1 MVKSKVMIVE
11 DEILIVAD
19 LRKKQGMG
27 YSVRSFATSGEKAI
41 ETAEQ
46 EKPDIVLMG
55 IRLFGEMDGFEA
67 AREIHSRYGIPS
79 IFMTALPH
87 EYIKEMTG
95 ITEPYEYIGKLFQV
109 DALQSAIESV
119 LQKHKKLIIS

>member
-27 YSVRSFATSGEKAI
+27 YSVCSFATSGEKAI

-95 ITEPYEYIGKLFQV
+95 ITEPYEYIGKLFQA